1 MFRFI
6 LMLLVIGGTTCKS
19 YHTSDLTSQQALIYQ
34 NEGRNAQNR
43 GDWETALTYYKKAAY
58 LNPYSS
64 EILNDLALA
73 YEKNGLYKQAEE
85 TLKKAIKVDP
95 DYLSSYYNLAQ
106 LYEKMG
112 KIDLAVEYYKLRVKK
127 SKSEDDPWAWRA
139 KQKIYYYENE
149 KNISK

>member
-1 MFRFI
+1 
-6 LMLLVIGGTTCKS
+6 MLVVGGATCKS
-19 YHTSDLTSQQALIYQ
+19 YQLSDLTRQQAFIYQ
-34 NEGRNAQNR
+34 NQGRNAQKK

-58 LNPYSS
+58 LNPYSP

-73 YEKNGLYKQAEE
+73 YAKNGLYKKAED
-85 TLKKAIKVDP
+85 TLKKAIKVDS

-106 LYEKMG
+106 LYEQMG

-127 SKSEDDPWAWRA
+127 STSEEDPWAWKA

-149 KNISK
+149 KNISN